1 MLLNSPKTNERLKTE
16 ADISRGFLSE
26 DFAKF
31 LGMHKKT
38 GPQKAWVIHECKHIT
53 RGNPAL
59 YFLTKVPLNNIL
71 VFKMLPFPNYTYI
84 VASNKKAL

>member
-1 MLLNSPKTNERLKTE
+1 MLQIDL
-16 ADISRGFLSE
+16 SRGFLSE
-26 DFAKF
+26 GLAKF
-31 LGMHKKT
+31 LGICKKLE
-38 GPQKAWVIHECKHIT
+38 PQKEHKHIT

-59 YFLTKVPLNNIL
+59 YFLTKALLKNVL

>member
-1 MLLNSPKTNERLKTE
+1 MLQIDL
-16 ADISRGFLSE
+16 SRGFLSE
-26 DFAKF
+26 GLAKF
-31 LGMHKKT
+31 LGICKKLE
-38 GPQKAWVIHECKHIT
+38 PQKAWVIHEYKHIT

-59 YFLTKVPLNNIL
+59 YFLTKALFKNVL